1 MNYFEFVEP
10 YYALI
15 KAKNG
20 EEAVKKYIEVVAGDE
35 NDVETLLEECKIVPE
50 YYAAAKFSRSQD
62 EKGNLLEFE
71 EVLEVLK
78 SNVSEILMIDGSL
91 I

>member
-15 KAKNG
+15 KAESG
-20 EEAVKKYIEVVAGDE
+20 EEAVKKYIEIVAGE
-35 NDVETLLEECKIVPE
+35 EGEFETLLEECKLVPE
-50 YYAAAKFSRSQD
+50 YYAAARFGRSTGEDGELCDLD
-62 EKGNLLEFE
+62 E
-71 EVLEVLK
+71 VI
-78 SNVSEILMIDGSL
+78 EILESKNSELLIMDGSL